1 MSATDTRPMFVGVEL
16 RFPIE
21 EVEAMEP
28 FLGLFANLIKKGVM
42 TCPDHQREPLL
53 NGLDRLAGELKRRQE
68 PFES

>member
-1 MSATDTRPMFVGVEL
+1 MSTTDTRPMFVGVEL

-28 FLGLFANLIKKGVM
+28 FLELFGKLISKGVI
-42 TCPDHQREPLL
+42 TCPEHHRDPLL
-53 NGLDRLAGELKRRQE
+53 NGLDRLAAELKRRQE